1 MTPDFGPS
9 ESDLTVLTTAQ
20 DSLSAS
26 GLAPGRGGYDL
37 STVAAAVYARGWT
50 YGIDRVGGNFQA
62 EIRSH
67 GQGAQFHITGVGWTA
82 DSALTLA
89 LARALDRP
97 GMRQPA
103 AAEPATQAAQ
113 AGADNGTGTGP
124 ASDPA
129 PAAE

>member
-9 ESDLTVLTTAQ
+9 DSDLTVLTTAQ
-20 DSLSAS
+20 ASISAS

-50 YGIDRVGGNFQA
+50 YGIDRIGGNFQA

-67 GQGAQFHITGVGWTA
+67 GQGAQFHIVGVGWSA

-89 LARALDRP
+89 FARALDRP
-97 GMRQPA
+97 VMHA
-103 AAEPATQAAQ
+103 
-113 AGADNGTGTGP
+113 AGAVP
-124 ASDPA
+124 VASAA
-129 PAAE
+129 PAGATDPDPE

>member
-1 MTPDFGPS
+1 MTPNVGPS
-9 ESDLTVLTTAQ
+9 DSDLTILTTAQ
-20 DSLSAS
+20 NSLSAS

-67 GQGAQFHITGVGWTA
+67 GQGAQFHIVGVGWSA

-89 LARALDRP
+89 FARALDRP
-97 GMRQPA
+97 AMNTAGGQATPQPA
-103 AAEPATQAAQ
+103 VATADPGTQSN
-113 AGADNGTGTGP
+113 GAND
-124 ASDPA
+124 

>member
-37 STVAAAVYARGWT
+37 ATVAAAVYARGWT

-62 EIRSH
+62 EIRSR
-67 GQGAQFHITGVGWTA
+67 GAGAQFHIVGVGWTA

-97 GMRQPA
+97 ALTGAAADAASPA
-103 AAEPATQAAQ
+103 AALPPP
-113 AGADNGTGTGP
+113 GSADISGPGNPGNG
-124 ASDPA
+124 
-129 PAAE
+129 